1 MPGGDIASVIMFRY
15 LRVTVLEAILKGQ
28 GQQTEVL
35 TGVIASQAEIIKK
48 EQQGHAVTQAE
59 RQRLAARVAQLQ
71 TELARSKVQIE
82 QLGAVGRILSD
93 ASPAAAAASEALAR
107 GDVSASVSYP
117 EQVEQA
123 AVASSLKGM
132 TEAAS
137 AARERGALLSNKD
150 SAAAKQAFERATAY
164 EPENPINWML
174 LGDAAMTLGDTSRA
188 GAAYQRA
195 HLIANDRV
203 LRDPQN
209 TEWQRDLSV
218 SFNQIGDQLAATGDG
233 PGALASYRKGLAI
246 REKLAARDPQNTQ
259 WQRDLIV
266 SHFKIGNMLVA
277 NNNAAEGLGWL
288 DRAHAVAT
296 RLTQIDP
303 SNATW
308 SRDLT
313 IIEKRIA
320 VVRAK

>member
-1 MPGGDIASVIMFRY
+1 MQRELEQSK
-15 LRVTVLEAILKGQ
+15 LR
-28 GQQTEVL
+28 
-35 TGVIASQAEIIKK
+35 S
-48 EQQGHAVTQAE
+48 
-59 RQRLAARVAQLQ
+59 
-71 TELARSKVQIE
+71 E
-82 QLGAVGRILSD
+82 QLGAVGRI
-93 ASPAAAAASEALAR
+93 
-107 GDVSASVSYP
+107 VSASVSYL

-123 AVASSLKGM
+123 AVASSLKQM

-137 AARERGALLSNKD
+137 AARGRGALLSNKD

-209 TEWQRDLSV
+209 T
-218 SFNQIGDQLAATGDG
+218 
-233 PGALASYRKGLAI
+233 
-246 REKLAARDPQNTQ
+246 Q

-266 SHFKIGNMLVA
+266 SHVKIGNMLVA
-277 NNNAAEGLGWL
+277 NNNASEGLGWL

-320 VVRAK
+320 GVRAK